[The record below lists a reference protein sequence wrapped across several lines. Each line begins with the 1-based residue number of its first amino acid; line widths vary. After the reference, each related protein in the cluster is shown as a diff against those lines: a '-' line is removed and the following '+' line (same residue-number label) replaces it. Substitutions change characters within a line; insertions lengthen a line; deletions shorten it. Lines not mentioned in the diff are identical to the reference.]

1 MRRLTLV
8 ALLVVNLLV
17 ALQALRHDW
26 GYYETVLIFWCEAL
40 IIGAFNVL
48 RLLVVGLIGEH
59 AFGDPASQWV
69 EVSPGFRIL
78 ATLVGTGFF
87 AFKFGMFA
95 LIVGVLVVALPAFS
109 APDGSGG
116 QQVFRALSAAG
127 PAVGFAVVA
136 LVLSHG
142 LSFVRN
148 FLWRREYQR
157 MSLLGLIV
165 WPYVRMGLVMVVLAV
180 GLILVSL
187 LRDLANATT
196 FAVIMVLA
204 KTAADLVSHS
214 VEHDWIAERPP
225 PLPAGVRES
234 AG

>member
-8 ALLVVNLLV
+8 ALLFANLLV

-26 GYYETVLIFWCEAL
+26 GYYETVLIYWCEAL
-40 IIGAFNVL
+40 VIGGYNVL
-48 RLLVVGLIGEH
+48 RLLVVGFVGEQPLGE
-59 AFGDPASQWV
+59 AVSRQV
-69 EVSPGFRIL
+69 EFSPGFRIL
-78 ATLVGTGFF
+78 ATLAGTAFF

-109 APDGSGG
+109 EPDGSGG
-116 QQVFRALSAAG
+116 RQVFRALSAAG
-127 PAVGFAVVA
+127 PAVGVAVVA

-187 LRDLANATT
+187 LRG
-196 FAVIMVLA
+196 LA
-204 KTAADLVSHS
+204 KAVADLVSHS
-214 VEHDWIAERPP
+214 VEHSWIAERPP
-225 PLPAGVRES
+225 PLPAGVREP